1 MFPADGYVFV
11 KRFSAAVVEIGSVSQ
26 GKIVCSGF
34 CSPMV
39 TVAFGGEAHVISHNI
54 PVRVWWD

>member
-1 MFPADGYVFV
+1 MIFVVFHSSLVGDGYVFA
-11 KRFSAAVVEIGSVSQ
+11 KRFSAAVVDIGNVSQ

-39 TVAFGGEAHVISHNI
+39 IVASV
-54 PVRVWWD
+54 VRPK